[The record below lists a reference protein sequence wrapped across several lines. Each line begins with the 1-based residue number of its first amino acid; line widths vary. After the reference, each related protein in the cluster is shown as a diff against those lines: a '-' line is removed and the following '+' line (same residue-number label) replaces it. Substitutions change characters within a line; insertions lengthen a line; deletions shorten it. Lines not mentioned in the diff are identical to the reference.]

1 MTILVHRICAL
12 LSVACVTKIVPRVKT
27 IAIKEYISCETCTAY
42 MVKNA
47 IPTYKWKL
55 YSVHGKAG
63 YIPTHKWHLYSAHGK
78 EAVFLH
84 TSDTYTAYM
93 VKRTIFLRITERE
106 AQMYHIIVMWI
117 DQIAIIFR
125 NFDITNKKV
134 DI

>member
-1 MTILVHRICAL
+1 
-12 LSVACVTKIVPRVKT
+12 VKV
-27 IAIKEYISCETCTAY
+27 IHGKAGY
-42 MVKNA
+42 

-63 YIPTHKWHLYSAHGK
+63 YIPTYKWKLYSVHGKAGYISTYMWHLYSTHGK

-93 VKRTIFLRITERE
+93 VKRAIFLRITERE

>member
-1 MTILVHRICAL
+1 
-12 LSVACVTKIVPRVKT
+12 
-27 IAIKEYISCETCTAY
+27 

-63 YIPTHKWHLYSAHGK
+63 YIPTYKWKLYSVHGKAGYISTYMWHLYSTHGK

-93 VKRTIFLRITERE
+93 VKRAIFLRITERE